1 VSMWLSKIVVV
12 DGVEISVSAE
22 GGSAKEALSIIDAAA
37 EELGAAPAPPEG
49 AAKGEGRR
57 RRTKAEMDAAR
68 AALASAAG
76 TPVTGTH
83 PLPGPAEPARVFA
96 PPVHKDEGRI
106 VDGAKGYTTATEDVV
121 WSGAPALPQEVRSVG
136 FEPPPAGAP
145 AFEAP
150 PPSFEAPPVKTIE
163 QTLCEKIDAEL
174 KATIA
179 LKPEWSEH
187 VHRAFEAAKLPFG
200 VVIASMSAANLQTV
214 LDGVLTYQHKV
225 KEAIARK

>member
-49 AAKGEGRR
+49 AAKGEGRK

-68 AALASAAG
+68 AALGGPANASS
-76 TPVTGTH
+76 TQQNP

-96 PPVHKDEGRI
+96 PPAQARPETRTGDAG
-106 VDGAKGYTTATEDVV
+106 

-200 VVIASMSAANLQTV
+200 VVIANMSAANLQTV

>member
-1 VSMWLSKIVVV
+1 MSMWLSKIVVV

-68 AALASAAG
+68 AALAAAG
-76 TPVTGTH
+76 GVERPD
-83 PLPGPAEPARVFA
+83 PRLPDPAEPARVFA
-96 PPVHKDEGRI
+96 PPAQARPETRTGDAG
-106 VDGAKGYTTATEDVV
+106 
-121 WSGAPALPQEVRSVG
+121 WSGAPALPQEARSVG

-163 QTLCEKIDAEL
+163 QDLCEEIDAEL

-187 VHRAFEAAKLPFG
+187 VYRAFEAAKLPFG
-200 VVIASMSAANLQTV
+200 VVIANMSAANLQTV